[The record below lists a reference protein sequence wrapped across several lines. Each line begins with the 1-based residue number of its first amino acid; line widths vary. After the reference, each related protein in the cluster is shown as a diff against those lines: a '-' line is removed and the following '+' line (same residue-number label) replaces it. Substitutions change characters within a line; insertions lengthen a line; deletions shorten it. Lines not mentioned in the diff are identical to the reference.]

1 MKRKFIFLLT
11 LVFTLAACKQEFST
25 ISEAGKTYHY
35 DVTVTTAAGTS
46 NWSISRE
53 LTEISKKP
61 IVHSVTTTTTMNGQ
75 SQSFVDNDTI
85 RHEIASPIEKAFAT
99 HLAKLGPDYE
109 ILDGSKYL
117 TYPKVLKE
125 NMVLP
130 SESIRVKA
138 NINGKEVIG
147 EIAIKNRTFGPI
159 ETITT
164 PAGTFE
170 CMRAHETHTMS
181 FEGLEN
187 ALEITFW
194 YAKGAGFVK
203 QHTDATTG
211 TVDIEM
217 SKIE

>member
-1 MKRKFIFLLT
+1 MKRQFIFLLMLAFA
-11 LVFTLAACKQEFST
+11 LVACKQEFST
-25 ISEAGKTYHY
+25 ISQPGKTYHY
-35 DVTVTTAAGTS
+35 DVTVTNAAGTI

-53 LTEISKKP
+53 LKEISKNST
-61 IVHSVTTTTTMNGQ
+61 VYSVTNTTSMNGQ
-75 SQSFVDNDTI
+75 TETFVANDTI
-85 RHEIASPIEKAFAT
+85 RNEISGPIEEAFAT

-117 TYPKVLKE
+117 TYPLVLKE
-125 NMVLP
+125 DMVLP

-147 EIAIKNRTFGPI
+147 EIAIRNRTFGPI

-170 CMRAHETHTMS
+170 CLRSRETHTMS

-187 ALEITFW
+187 TLEITLW
-194 YAKGAGFVK
+194 YGRGVGFVK
-203 QHTDATTG
+203 QQTEATTG
-211 TVDIEM
+211 TVEVVM